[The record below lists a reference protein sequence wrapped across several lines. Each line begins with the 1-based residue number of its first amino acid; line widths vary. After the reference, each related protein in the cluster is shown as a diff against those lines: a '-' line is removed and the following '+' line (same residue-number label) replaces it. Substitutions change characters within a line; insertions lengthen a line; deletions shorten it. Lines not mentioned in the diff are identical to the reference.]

1 VNPHAGQIIVIDD
14 EESIRTVITAIL
26 EKESYSIRSFSNGKE
41 ALDFL
46 SENSADVIISDI
58 RMLPIDGIEVLKKAK
73 KIDENVVVILI
84 TAYSNIENALIAMQQ
99 GAFDY
104 VEKPFKMEKLRL
116 LVERGMDLRKTLLEN
131 KRLKDKLEGTQS
143 FYDIIGQSEQMK
155 KIYQLIE
162 LVAVKDSTVLITGE
176 SGTGKELVARSIHK
190 ISPRNNKPFIVVN
203 CGAIPE
209 SLLESELFG
218 HKKGS
223 FTGAVSDK
231 NGLFQEAD
239 TGTIFLDEIS
249 AMPLTLQVKL
259 LRILQ
264 EREIRKVGDTKTS
277 LVDVRVIAA
286 SNENLSDLVRSKNFR
301 EDLYY
306 RLSVVPIHIPPL
318 RDRKED
324 IPCLIRYFLES
335 GDESSSVFTLTP
347 EAMKKLIDY
356 EWPGNI
362 RQLQNVIERLKVLSP
377 EGVINDDKLPDEILY
392 KKDAVVSKAT
402 TLKEFV
408 EEQEKFYIQ
417 QVLKKHQDDKK
428 TAASSLDIDLA
439 TLYRKIEK
447 YHLD

>member
-1 VNPHAGQIIVIDD
+1 M
-14 EESIRTVITAIL
+14 
-26 EKESYSIRSFSNGKE
+26 
-41 ALDFL
+41 

-73 KIDENVVVILI
+73 KIDEDVVVILI

-116 LVERGMDLRKTLLEN
+116 LVERGMDLRRTFLEN
-131 KRLKDKLEGTQS
+131 RRLKDKLQGTQS

-162 LVAVKDSTVLITGE
+162 LVAVEDSTVLITGE

-286 SNENLSDLVRSKNFR
+286 SNENLSDLVKSKGFR

-318 RDRKED
+318 REREED
-324 IPCLIRYFLES
+324 IPCLIRHFLES
-335 GDESSSVFTLTP
+335 GGESPSVFTLTP
-347 EAMKKLIDY
+347 EAMKHLIDY

-377 EGVINDDKLPDEILY
+377 EGLINDDKLPDEILY
-392 KKDAVVSKAT
+392 KKDAAAFKAT

-417 QVLKKHQDDKK
+417 QVLRKHQADKK
-428 TAASSLDIDLA
+428 TAASALDIDLA